1 MTDWSRENEHPHVS
15 LFHLS
20 ELTIFM
26 KSKGLLLVTLAC
38 LGNEI
43 CLLGGQAVVNIFR

>member
-1 MTDWSRENEHPHVS
+1 
-15 LFHLS
+15 
-20 ELTIFM
+20 M

-43 CLLGGQAVVNIFR
+43 CLLGGQAVVNIIR